1 MAHLPYVPSPYP
13 DEILGSWLARISL
26 HNGRGAWR
34 PLLETTGHGRRIEK
48 PLFDLID
55 YEDKLER
62 LLNGLGT
69 NYEQALINLTTLPY
83 WLVFDASST
92 PGAVLPGT
100 TAIPQLGSNNHA
112 DIRVL
117 GKIGRSS
124 GRALRPR
131 YCPQCLD
138 EDHGIHGEPYW
149 HRAHQLPTVLACPKH
164 QCAVLTACP
173 KCKREFTTATAAKR
187 LTLLPG
193 LRCQCGHDL
202 RKTTPTESPTAS
214 YVKLARYS
222 MQVLNCAQP
231 NWHGR
236 HVRTHLRSILSPN
249 DQSPKIAYDTTLI
262 NAFNLTRS
270 ANGMLSGSI
279 SQLNKHGA
287 NMLLRSYLSKAQAPE
302 CCALL
307 VALDVDIED
316 AVRGFKNRAGDD
328 NSYIKRPRLDSG
340 AMNVGLARTEIA
352 RRVLATPH
360 KSVAAHVRLYW
371 FLRIYDADWLGKQFP
386 QLRTN
391 PLPSVNDD
399 RRQIECIL
407 GDKNLPSKQR
417 LELIRVGSIGIRA
430 RLRDESWVRG
440 QLKELQ
446 DEKRMRTQ
454 QRRSSARADC
464 ATAIMNALQLLLR
477 DEGRPT
483 RIFYT
488 MLAAKV
494 GLTHSQVTTVIQ
506 SHPSLRDAIAAA
518 NKDKPR
524 RQLLWAAQQLAADG
538 VALSSKKIYRRA
550 SLPFSPKTNNMV
562 REIVNRSNDR

>member
-13 DEILGSWLARISL
+13 DEILGSWLARILL

-62 LLNGLGT
+62 LLNALGT
-69 NYEQALINLTTLPY
+69 NYEQALMKLTTLPY

-100 TAIPQLGSNNHA
+100 TAIPQLGRNKHA

-187 LTLLPG
+187 LTALPG

-202 RKTTPTESPTAS
+202 RITTPTEPPTAS

-222 MQVLNCAQP
+222 MQVLNCDQP

-236 HVRTHLRSILSPN
+236 HVRTHLRSILAPN
-249 DQSPKIAYDTTLI
+249 DKSPKIAYDTTLI

-279 SQLNKHGA
+279 SKLSQHGA
-287 NMLLRSYLSKAQAPE
+287 NMLLRSYLCKAQAPE

-316 AVRGFKNRAGDD
+316 AVRGFENRTGDD
-328 NSYIKRPRLDSG
+328 NSDTRRPRLDSG
-340 AMNVGLARTEIA
+340 AMNVGLARAEIV
-352 RRVLATPH
+352 RRVLAMPH
-360 KSVAAHVRLYW
+360 KSVAAHPQLYW
-371 FLRIYDADWLGKQFP
+371 FLRIYDPDWLGQQFP
-386 QLRTN
+386 RLRTT
-391 PLPSVNDD
+391 PLPSVADD
-399 RRQIECIL
+399 RRHIERIL
-407 GDKNLPSKQR
+407 RDKDLPAKR
-417 LELIRVGSIGIRA
+417 RFELIRVGSIAIRA
-430 RLRDESWVRG
+430 RLRDRSWVRS
-440 QLKELQ
+440 QLEELQ
-446 DEKRMRTQ
+446 DEERMHTQ
-454 QRRSSARADC
+454 LTRSSARADY
-464 ATAIMNALQLLLR
+464 ATAMMNALQLLLR

-483 RIFYT
+483 RIFFT
-488 MLAAKV
+488 MLAARV
-494 GLTHSQVTTVIQ
+494 GLTHSQAAAVIR
-506 SHPSLRDAIAAA
+506 SHPPLRDAIATA

-550 SLPFSPKTNNMV
+550 SLPFSPKTNYMV
-562 REIVNRSNDR
+562 REIVNRSKDR